1 MPYSFAS
8 SPKQRS
14 RRERLA
20 RWDSGPFSHSI
31 GAACLASG
39 RIARMILRVCIFFP
53 LLVAPAG
60 GAAAQAGA
68 PASSAPEDV
77 TAAAIVLPQRIVAGQ
92 PATLAVLS
100 ADGRLLPRVAVQF
113 SGGQQVT
120 TDGTGRAL
128 FTAPAEPGVLL
139 AEIPGSSIDA
149 SATVFAAGPPAT
161 LGLSQLPR
169 MVSLTDRVVVS
180 GTGFRGEADAN
191 RVQLGG
197 QPALV
202 LAASPLTL
210 SVISSKKASLGPARL
225 VIDVGGAEATTT
237 TTLVA
242 FELTSEKPRI
252 PPRKKGKLFVRVL
265 GSTQPLELEARNQTP
280 DVIRFRRGDVQRL
293 LTSGGAENTARIEV
307 EGLRTGEFAFSVR
320 LVPAPAGLPD
330 TESARQFLLA
340 ALRVAPKRDAHRVEK
355 LIRRLEQRP
364 QEAIPVRTELEK
376 MLARKPEGQYGRLLE
391 SAWEVLLNR

>member
-1 MPYSFAS
+1 
-8 SPKQRS
+8 
-14 RRERLA
+14 
-20 RWDSGPFSHSI
+20 
-31 GAACLASG
+31 
-39 RIARMILRVCIFFP
+39 MILRWCIFF
-53 LLVAPAG
+53 LVLAALAC

-68 PASSAPEDV
+68 PASSAPEDA
-77 TAAAIVLPQRIVAGQ
+77 TAAAIVLPQRIVARQ

-100 ADGRLLPRVAVQF
+100 ADGRLLPGVAVQF

-139 AEIPGSSIDA
+139 AEIPGGSIGA
-149 SATVFAAGPPAT
+149 SATVLAAGPPAT
-161 LGLSQLPR
+161 LGLTQLPR
-169 MVSLTDRVVVS
+169 IVSLTDRVVVS

-210 SVISSKKASLGPARL
+210 SVISSKKASPGPAPL

-242 FELTSEKPRI
+242 FELTSEKPRV
-252 PPRKKGKLFVRVL
+252 PPQKKGKLFVRVL
-265 GSTQPLELEARNQTP
+265 GSTQRLEIEARNRTP

-293 LTSGGAENTARIEV
+293 LTSGGAENTAQIEV
-307 EGLRTGEFAFSVR
+307 EGLRTGDFAFSVR

-330 TESARQFLLA
+330 TESVRQFLLA
-340 ALRVAPKRDAHRVEK
+340 AQRVAPKKDAHRLEK

-364 QEAIPVRTELEK
+364 QEAIQVRTELEK
-376 MLARKPEGQYGRLLE
+376 MMARKPEGQYGRLLE